1 MVVKPSAAERKRA
14 RVSLSVSLTISG
26 ARDAEE
32 PLRAPRVLP
41 ASNKPVSPKARRF
54 SISPRSVCRVLHKGF
69 HVSKRRCA
77 RGFILIRLRHEKT
90 TEKNILVSTKR
101 VLIRLLFGMTRR
113 IKRILPKCQVCR
125 ELQPL
130 GKRLLRLKNEAKD
143 AIELHCD
150 CLIAEG
156 KVIVDDNNLAI
167 GKFRA
172 LAFSPISPVSSKDSH
187 EHCSNRY
194 RANTHHALLKGL

>member
-1 MVVKPSAAERKRA
+1 MSDDERSRHGGKAICRGAKARARFVVCFTHNFGCNETRRSHCALLGYFQPAINRCRQKRA
-14 RVSLSVSLTISG
+14 G
-26 ARDAEE
+26 
-32 PLRAPRVLP
+32 
-41 ASNKPVSPKARRF
+41 F

-130 GKRLLRLKNEAKD
+130 GKRLLRLKN
-143 AIELHCD
+143 
-150 CLIAEG
+150 G
-156 KVIVDDNNLAI
+156 KRRDRTSL
-167 GKFRA
+167 
-172 LAFSPISPVSSKDSH
+172 
-187 EHCSNRY
+187 
-194 RANTHHALLKGL
+194 